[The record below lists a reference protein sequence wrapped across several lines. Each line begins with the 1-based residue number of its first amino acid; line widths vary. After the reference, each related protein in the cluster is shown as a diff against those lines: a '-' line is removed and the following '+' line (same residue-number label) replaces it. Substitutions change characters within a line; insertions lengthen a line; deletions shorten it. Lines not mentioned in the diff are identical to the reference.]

1 MKRAAVLLLCLLM
14 LACAGSN
21 AVPAAAPTEEPTA
34 EPTATPT
41 AAPVV
46 VAEVNLV
53 PTETPE
59 VTPVPSPTPTPS
71 PEPTETPNP
80 EPIRVT
86 IGAVGDIM
94 IPSGIVSDVKMSSDV
109 YDFSRL
115 FAPVAELFQSVDLMC
130 ANMEAPLAGAAA
142 RYSAMAASGEMP
154 RFNAPDSVLDALR
167 DAGMDLLTTANNH
180 ILDKE
185 LSGLK
190 RTTEVIRAAGFYQ
203 TGTYL
208 DEQDRTE
215 PCVID
220 VNGIRVGFIAA
231 TRLINRRAEH
241 ISTTDLPI
249 HVCMLVDGNEIA
261 KSIYDD
267 IARCK
272 EAGAEFIILFPHWDY
287 EDDKP
292 AYTITKQYARE
303 LLEAGVDAII
313 GSHPHNIKRIEYVT
327 VTRDGG
333 EYTGLVAYSLGNF
346 TANQDAQRSTGLFLK
361 LTLEKDPYTG
371 AVTLC
376 DATYLPTLVMR
387 RTAGDKPQFAV
398 FPAYADRD
406 AMPDVS
412 PALTDSEWK
421 RISTARSFAVSVVKT
436 DQVPVM

>member
-1 MKRAAVLLLCLLM
+1 MKRIAALLLCLLM
-14 LACAGSN
+14 LACVGE
-21 AVPAAAPTEEPTA
+21 AVPTVTETEAPIA

-41 AAPVV
+41 ALPVV
-46 VAEVNLV
+46 VAEVDLV
-53 PTETPE
+53 PTAAPV

-71 PEPTETPNP
+71 PEPTATPVP
-80 EPIRVT
+80 EPIRIT

-94 IPSGIVSDVKMSSDV
+94 VPSGIVADAKASADE

-115 FAPVAELFQSVDLMC
+115 FASVAELFQSVDLMC
-130 ANMEAPLAGAAA
+130 ANMEAPIAGAAA
-142 RYSAMAASGEMP
+142 GYSVLAAEGEIP
-154 RFNAPDSVLDALR
+154 RFNAPDSVLDVLR

-185 LSGLK
+185 LSGLL
-190 RTTEVIRAAGFYQ
+190 RTTEAIRAAGFYQ

-208 DEQDRTE
+208 DALDRAE

-231 TRLINRRAEH
+231 TRLINRRTEH
-241 ISTTDLPI
+241 ISSTDLPI
-249 HVCMLVDGNEIA
+249 HVCMLVDGNDIA

-267 IARCK
+267 IARCR

-292 AYTITKQYARE
+292 AYAITKQYARQ

-327 VTRDGG
+327 VARDGG

-346 TANQDAQRSTGLFLK
+346 TANQDSHRSTGLFLR

-387 RTAGDKPQFAV
+387 RSAGDKPQFAV

-406 AMPDVS
+406 AMPALS

-421 RISTARSFAVSVVKT
+421 RIAAARTFALSVVKT
-436 DQVPVM
+436 DPVPVM